1 MDNNKNIFD
10 NERLNDIYQKVVN
23 GEITSTAGLNL
34 TLDELFTKD
43 KNGYFLLIDL
53 LENNVDIDL
62 KNEKI
67 RNNGGVFFYFLVY
80 GQDISQFS
88 YDEINYKCD
97 EMNCTNVLNHLLE
110 EYDLSIN
117 DLLIEDKN
125 GTTLLEEMLKKNID
139 ISNINIDDDIID
151 LEKTIKIIEI
161 ITYKDKE
168 VPEKIKNIFENTLFS
183 TNNDEFF
190 KYLLM
195 KSNMLIKKMIS
206 IIKEHTEIVDL
217 LCKYH
222 LEYHLI
228 YLNPEIIKKLIT
240 KDKNGNYPIDKYVSN
255 SMAIKNISSLINFDD
270 NIDFM
275 IHFIKLL
282 LDNKVYSFF
291 YDANE
296 NILLYKVYPPKTL
309 LETLIENNINIKINN
324 VNNEEIIKILY
335 DNKKLDLIGSSSESI
350 WLSNTRDVFKDTMV
364 KDQTIL
370 EYMLDNNY
378 DIKIPCIFEEDTLKI
393 LYQKNRPDLL
403 VKASASL
410 LMTGIN
416 DNYTYLD
423 YILDCINKGD
433 FEYNIANITA
443 PGNPDMKAEFYLDI
457 AKHDMIGYVKDDLNL
472 NILLKKYDNKTLLEY
487 FLDKDPELTLNKILD
502 KSDKMNYS
510 VMIILKA
517 RGIKDNNTLNI
528 GEGNYFPHKHSPDTY
543 YGPLDKDSD
552 YLIKELERLFI
563 SDGKSD
569 KDLINLLITSYRDAL
584 FINYDITIREIEKLI
599 EIKKNNFDKFYYVK
613 DKDSSY
619 FSSND
624 GCIHMDDSFAST
636 IIHETG
642 HALHYYLNRF
652 EVPDNYSEIVKRA
665 RENKE
670 LLIKV
675 SDYFE
680 FWNNFKKNLENYFLN
695 ITSEVLTTEYSKQEN
710 IMDIQNILSKDIDK
724 YRDKFKSLKI
734 PEEQLEQILK
744 DTFSVEEYIK
754 RESIIIAKEIMAKT
768 MEENYENVGAIS
780 DIIDAIF
787 EGKPH
792 DGVLKDNN
800 GKKITACGGHGI
812 KYYTYTLTA
821 YYTYTLTA
829 KHGFDEMIAQF
840 AVLVKS
846 KGAEKNLR
854 VLRDIVGDEVY
865 NMISNFYYTN
875 ILEMDINKSKN
886 QGGR

>member
-1 MDNNKNIFD
+1 MDNNVNIFD

-34 TLDELFTKD
+34 TLDELFTMD
-43 KNGYFLLIDL
+43 KNGDFLLIDL

-62 KNEKI
+62 KNGKI
-67 RNNGGVFFYFLVY
+67 RNNGYVFFYFLIY

-88 YDEINYKCD
+88 YDKIDYTYGENGN
-97 EMNCTNVLNHLLE
+97 MNVLNYLLE
-110 EYDLSIN
+110 KYDLSIN

-125 GTTLLEEMLKKNID
+125 GTTLLEEMLKENID
-139 ISNINIDDDIID
+139 ISNIDIDDDIMD
-151 LEKTIKIIEI
+151 LEKATKIITI
-161 ITYKDKE
+161 I
-168 VPEKIKNIFENTLFS
+168 IKNNQDIPEDIKNTFENTLFS

-190 KYLLM
+190 KNLPM
-195 KSNMLIKKMIS
+195 KDIVLFEKMIS

-217 LCKYH
+217 LCRYH
-222 LEYHLI
+222 LEYYLK
-228 YLNPEIIKKLIT
+228 YLNQEIIKKLIT
-240 KDKNGNYPIDKYVSN
+240 KDENDTYPIDKYVSN
-255 SMAIKNISSLINFDD
+255 STAIKNISSLINFDE

-282 LDNKVYSFF
+282 LDNKLYNFF
-291 YDANE
+291 YDADE

-309 LETLIENNINIKINN
+309 LETLIENNVNINIKINN
-324 VNNEEIIKILY
+324 INNEEIIKILY
-335 DNKKLDLIGSSSESI
+335 DNNKLDLIGSSSESI
-350 WLSNTRDVFKDTMV
+350 WLSNTRDVLKDNMV

-370 EYMLDNNY
+370 EYMIDNNY

-410 LMTGIN
+410 LMTRIN

-443 PGNPDMKAEFYLDI
+443 PIKPDMKAEFYLDI
-457 AKHDMIGYVKDDLNL
+457 ARHDMIGYVKNSLNL
-472 NILLKKYDNKTLLEY
+472 NTLLKKYDNKTLLDY

-510 VMIILKA
+510 VMIILKS
-517 RGIKDNNTLNI
+517 RGIKDNDSILNI
-528 GEGNYFPHKHSPDTY
+528 NKDNASFVKNTPDTY
-543 YGPLDKDSD
+543 YGPLDNDSD

-569 KDLINLLITSYRDAL
+569 KDLINLLITGYRNAL

-599 EIKKNNFDKFYYVK
+599 KIKKNNFDKFYYVK

-619 FSSND
+619 FSPNN
-624 GCIHMDDSFAST
+624 GCIFMNGGCIST

-642 HALHYYLNRF
+642 HALHYYLT
-652 EVPDNYSEIVKRA
+652 ELKVPDNYDEIVKRV
-665 RENKE
+665 RENNE
-670 LLIKV
+670 LLTKT
-675 SDYFE
+675 SKYFE
-680 FWNNFKKNLENYFLN
+680 HCNKIMKNIKNYFLN
-695 ITSEVLTTEYSKQEN
+695 FANEVLTAHYSKQEN
-710 IMDIQNILSKDIDK
+710 IMDIQGILSKDISE

-734 PEEQLEQILK
+734 PEEQLEQILQE
-744 DTFSVEEYIK
+744 TFSVEEYIK
-754 RESIIIAKEIMAKT
+754 REAIIVASELTDTTIRNNYASI
-768 MEENYENVGAIS
+768 GATN
-780 DIIDAIF
+780 DIIDAIYR
-787 EGKPH
+787 GKVC
-792 DGVLKDNN
+792 DGVLKSAD
-800 GKKITACGGHGI
+800 GQKIVSFGGHGI
-812 KYYTYTLTA
+812 RYYSQN
-821 YYTYTLTA
+821 

-840 AVLVKS
+840 AVLVKF
-846 KGAEKNLR
+846 KGAEENLQ
-854 VLRDIVGDEVY
+854 VLRNIVGDEIY

-875 ILEMDINKSKN
+875 ILEMDINKRKN

>member
-43 KNGYFLLIDL
+43 KNGDFLLIDL

-80 GQDISQFS
+80 EQDISQFS

-97 EMNCTNVLNHLLE
+97 EMNCTNILNHLLE

-183 TNNDEFF
+183 TNNNEFF

-282 LDNKVYSFF
+282 LDNKLYSFF
-291 YDANE
+291 YDADE

-410 LMTGIN
+410 LMTRIN

-433 FEYNIANITA
+433 FEYNIDNITA
-443 PGNPDMKAEFYLDI
+443 PIKPDMKAEFYLCI
-457 AKHDMIGYVKDDLNL
+457 ARHDMIGYVKNNLNL
-472 NILLKKYDNKTLLEY
+472 NTLLFKYYDNKTLLEY
-487 FLDKDPELTLNKILD
+487 FLDKDPELTLNKILN

-510 VMIILKA
+510 VMIILKS
-517 RGIKDNNTLNI
+517 RGIKDNDSILNI
-528 GEGNYFPHKHSPDTY
+528 NEDNASFVKNTPDTY
-543 YGPLDKDSD
+543 YGPLDNDSD

-569 KDLINLLITSYRDAL
+569 KDLINLLITGYRNAL

-613 DKDSSY
+613 DKNSSY
-619 FSSND
+619 FSHSK
-624 GCIHMDDSFAST
+624 GCIFINDSYISVV
-636 IIHETG
+636 IHETG
-642 HALHYYLNRF
+642 HALHHYLTGS
-652 EVPDNYSEIVKRA
+652 EVPDNYDEIVKRA
-665 RENKE
+665 EENKE
-670 LLIKV
+670 LLTKT
-675 SDYFE
+675 SKYFE
-680 FWNNFKKNLENYFLN
+680 SCNKIMKNIKNYFLN
-695 ITSEVLTTEYSKQEN
+695 LSNEVLTAHYSKQEN
-710 IMDIQNILSKDIDK
+710 IMDIQSIVSKDIDK
-724 YRDKFKSLKI
+724 YRDKFKYLKI
-734 PEEQLEQILK
+734 PEEQLEQILQE
-744 DTFSVEEYIK
+744 TISAEEFIK
-754 RESIIIAKEIMAKT
+754 QETIILANEFIEAATRNNYASI
-768 MEENYENVGAIS
+768 GATN
-780 DIIDAIF
+780 DIIDAIYR
-787 EGKPH
+787 GKVC
-792 DGVLKDNN
+792 DGVLKSAD
-800 GKKITACGGHGI
+800 GQKIASFGGHGI
-812 KYYTYTLTA
+812 RYYSQNE
-821 YYTYTLTA
+821 
-829 KHGFDEMIAQF
+829 HGFDEMIAQF
-840 AVLVKS
+840 ALLVKS
-846 KGAEKNLR
+846 KGAEENLR

-865 NMISNFYYTN
+865 NMISDFYYTN
-875 ILEMDINKSKN
+875 ILEMDISKNKN

>member
-1 MDNNKNIFD
+1 MDNNENIFD
-10 NERLNDIYQKVVN
+10 NEKLNDICQKVVN

-43 KNGYFLLIDL
+43 KNGDFLLIDL

-62 KNEKI
+62 ENEKI
-67 RNNGGVFFYFLVY
+67 RNNGSVFFYFLIY

-88 YDEINYKCD
+88 YDKIDYTYGENGN
-97 EMNCTNVLNHLLE
+97 MNVLNYLLE

-117 DLLIEDKN
+117 DLLIKDKN
-125 GTTLLEEMLKKNID
+125 GTTLLEQMLKENID
-139 ISNINIDDDIID
+139 ISNIDIDDDIMD
-151 LEKTIKIIEI
+151 LEKIIKIIDI
-161 ITYKDKE
+161 ITYKDNE

-183 TNNDEFF
+183 TNNNEFF
-190 KYLLM
+190 KNLVMKDILLFE
-195 KSNMLIKKMIS
+195 KMIGF
-206 IIKEHTEIVDL
+206 IVEHTEIVDL

-222 LEYHLI
+222 LEYHLR

-240 KDKNGNYPIDKYVSN
+240 KDENGNYPIDKYVSN
-255 SMAIKNISSLINFDD
+255 SMAIKNISSLISFDE

-282 LDNKVYSFF
+282 VDNKLYSFF
-291 YDANE
+291 YDADE

-309 LETLIENNINIKINN
+309 LETLIENNVNIKVNNINN
-324 VNNEEIIKILY
+324 KEIIKILY
-335 DNKKLDLIGSSSESI
+335 DNKKLDLIGSNSENI

-364 KDQTIL
+364 KDQTVL
-370 EYMLDNNY
+370 EYMIDNNY
-378 DIKIPCIFEEDTLKI
+378 DIKISNIFEDDTLKI
-393 LYQKNRPDLL
+393 LYQKNRLDLL
-403 VKASASL
+403 VIADATI
-410 LMTGIN
+410 LMTKIN

-433 FEYNIANITA
+433 FEYNIDTITA
-443 PGNPDMKAEFYLDI
+443 PIKPDMKAEFYLDI
-457 AKHDMIGYVKDDLNL
+457 ARHDMIGYVKNSLNL
-472 NILLKKYDNKTLLEY
+472 NTLLKKYDNKTLLDY

-510 VMIILKA
+510 VMIILKS
-517 RGIKDNNTLNI
+517 RGIKDNDSILNI
-528 GEGNYFPHKHSPDTY
+528 NENKDSFIKDTPDTY
-543 YGPLDKDSD
+543 YGPLDNDSD

-569 KDLINLLITSYRDAL
+569 KDLINLLITGYRNAL

-599 EIKKNNFDKFYYVK
+599 KIKKNNFDKFYYVK

-619 FSSND
+619 FSPNN
-624 GCIHMDDSFAST
+624 GCIFMNGGCIST

-642 HALHYYLNRF
+642 HALHYYLT
-652 EVPDNYSEIVKRA
+652 ELKVPDNYDEIVKRV

-670 LLIKV
+670 LLTKT
-675 SDYFE
+675 SKYFE
-680 FWNNFKKNLENYFLN
+680 HCNKIMKNIKNYFLN
-695 ITSEVLTTEYSKQEN
+695 FANEVLTAHYSKQEN
-710 IMDIQNILSKDIDK
+710 IMDIQGILSKDIDK

-734 PEEQLEQILK
+734 PEEQLEQILQE
-744 DTFSVEEYIK
+744 TFSVEEYIK
-754 RESIIIAKEIMAKT
+754 REAIIVASELTDTTIRNNYASI
-768 MEENYENVGAIS
+768 GATN
-780 DIIDAIF
+780 DIIDAIYR
-787 EGKPH
+787 GKVY
-792 DGVLKDNN
+792 DGVLKSAD
-800 GKKITACGGHGI
+800 GQKIVSFGGHGI
-812 KYYTYTLTA
+812 RYYSQN
-821 YYTYTLTA
+821 

-840 AVLVKS
+840 AVLVKF
-846 KGAEKNLR
+846 KGAEENLQ
-854 VLRDIVGDEVY
+854 VLRNIVGDEIY

>member
-1 MDNNKNIFD
+1 MDNNENIFD
-10 NERLNDIYQKVVN
+10 NEKLNDICQKVVN

-43 KNGYFLLIDL
+43 KNGDFLLIDL

-62 KNEKI
+62 GNEKI
-67 RNNGGVFFYFLVY
+67 RNNGSVFFYFLIY

-88 YDEINYKCD
+88 YDKIDYTYGENGN
-97 EMNCTNVLNHLLE
+97 MNVLNYLLE

-117 DLLIEDKN
+117 DLLIKDKN
-125 GTTLLEEMLKKNID
+125 GTTLLEQMLKENID
-139 ISNINIDDDIID
+139 ISNIDIDDDIMD
-151 LEKTIKIIEI
+151 LEKIIKIIDI
-161 ITYKDKE
+161 ITYKDNE

-183 TNNDEFF
+183 TNNNEFF
-190 KYLLM
+190 KNLVMKDILLFE
-195 KSNMLIKKMIS
+195 KMIGF
-206 IIKEHTEIVDL
+206 IVEHTEIVDL

-222 LEYHLI
+222 LEYHLR

-240 KDKNGNYPIDKYVSN
+240 KDENGNYPIDKYVSN
-255 SMAIKNISSLINFDD
+255 STAIKNISSLINFDE

-282 LDNKVYSFF
+282 LDNKLYNFF
-291 YDANE
+291 YDADE

-309 LETLIENNINIKINN
+309 LETLIENNVNIKVNNINN
-324 VNNEEIIKILY
+324 KEIIKILY
-335 DNKKLDLIGSSSESI
+335 DNKKLDLIGSNSENI

-364 KDQTIL
+364 KDQTVL
-370 EYMLDNNY
+370 EYMIDNNY
-378 DIKIPCIFEEDTLKI
+378 DIKISNIFEDDTLKI
-393 LYQKNRPDLL
+393 LYQKNRLDLL
-403 VKASASL
+403 VIADATI
-410 LMTGIN
+410 LMTKIN

-433 FEYNIANITA
+433 FEYNIDNITA
-443 PGNPDMKAEFYLDI
+443 PIKPDMKAEFYLDI
-457 AKHDMIGYVKDDLNL
+457 ARHDMIGYVKNSLNL
-472 NILLKKYDNKTLLEY
+472 NTLLKKYDNKTLLDY

-510 VMIILKA
+510 VMIILKS
-517 RGIKDNNTLNI
+517 RGIKDNDSILNI
-528 GEGNYFPHKHSPDTY
+528 NENKDSFIKDTPDTY
-543 YGPLDKDSD
+543 YGPLDNDSD

-569 KDLINLLITSYRDAL
+569 KDLINLLITGYRNAL

-599 EIKKNNFDKFYYVK
+599 KIKKNNFDKFYYVK

-619 FSSND
+619 FSPNN

-642 HALHYYLNRF
+642 HALHYYLNSF
-652 EVPDNYSEIVKRA
+652 KVPDNYDEIVKRA

-680 FWNNFKKNLENYFLN
+680 FWNNFKKNLENYLLN
-695 ITSEVLTTEYSKQEN
+695 ITSEVLTTKYSKQEN

-754 RESIIIAKEIMAKT
+754 REIIIIANEITAKT
-768 MEENYENVGAIS
+768 MKENYENVGAIS

-800 GKKITACGGHGI
+800 GKKIAACSGHGI
-812 KYYTYTLTA
+812 KYYTYTF
-821 YYTYTLTA
+821 TA
-829 KHGFDEMIAQF
+829 KHGFDEMIANF

-846 KGAEKNLR
+846 NGTEKNLR
-854 VLRDIVGDEVY
+854 VLRDIVGYEIY

>member
-125 GTTLLEEMLKKNID
+125 GTTLLEQMFKENID

-151 LEKTIKIIEI
+151 LEKTIEIIEI
-161 ITYKDKE
+161 ITYKYKE

-190 KYLLM
+190 KYLLI
-195 KSNMLIKKMIS
+195 KNNMLIKKMIS

-228 YLNPEIIKKLIT
+228 YLNPKIIKKLIT
-240 KDKNGNYPIDKYVSN
+240 KDENGNYPIDKYVSN
-255 SMAIKNISSLINFDD
+255 SMAIKNISSLINFDE

-282 LDNKVYSFF
+282 LDNKLYSFF
-291 YDANE
+291 YDADE

-324 VNNEEIIKILY
+324 VNSEEIIKILY

-370 EYMLDNNY
+370 EYMIDNNY

-403 VKASASL
+403 IKASASL
-410 LMTGIN
+410 LMTRIN

-423 YILDCINKGD
+423 YILNCINKGD

-443 PGNPDMKAEFYLDI
+443 PVRPDMKAEFYLDI
-457 AKHDMIGYVKDDLNL
+457 AKHDMIGYVKNNLNL
-472 NILLKKYDNKTLLEY
+472 NILLKKDYNKTLLEY
-487 FLDKDPELTLNKILD
+487 FLDKDPELTLNKILN

-510 VMIILKA
+510 VMIILKS
-517 RGIKDNNTLNI
+517 RGIKDNDSILNI
-528 GEGNYFPHKHSPDTY
+528 NEDNASFVKDTPDTY

-563 SDGKSD
+563 SDGKSN
-569 KDLINLLITSYRDAL
+569 KDLINLLITGYRNAL

-613 DKDSSY
+613 DKNSSY
-619 FSSND
+619 FSPSK
-624 GCIHMDDSFAST
+624 GCIFINDSYISVV
-636 IIHETG
+636 IHETG
-642 HALHYYLNRF
+642 HALHHYLTGS
-652 EVPDNYSEIVKRA
+652 EVPDNYDEIVKRA
-665 RENKE
+665 EENKE
-670 LLIKV
+670 LLTKT
-675 SDYFE
+675 SKYFE
-680 FWNNFKKNLENYFLN
+680 SCNKIMKNIKNYFLN
-695 ITSEVLTTEYSKQEN
+695 LANEVLTAHYSKQEN
-710 IMDIQNILSKDIDK
+710 IMDIQSIASKDISE

-734 PEEQLEQILK
+734 PEEQLEQILQE
-744 DTFSVEEYIK
+744 TFSVEEYIK
-754 RESIIIAKEIMAKT
+754 REAIIVASELTDTTIRNNYASI
-768 MEENYENVGAIS
+768 GATN
-780 DIIDAIF
+780 DIIDAIYR
-787 EGKPH
+787 GKVC
-792 DGVLKDNN
+792 DGVLNTAD
-800 GKKITACGGHGI
+800 GQKIASFGGHGI
-812 KYYTYTLTA
+812 RYYSQN
-821 YYTYTLTA
+821 

-840 AVLVKS
+840 AVLVKF
-846 KGAEKNLR
+846 KGAEENLQ
-854 VLRDIVGDEVY
+854 VLRNIVGDEIY

>member
-1 MDNNKNIFD
+1 MDNNVNIFD

-34 TLDELFTKD
+34 TLDELFTMD
-43 KNGYFLLIDL
+43 KNGDFLLIDL

-62 KNEKI
+62 ENKKI
-67 RNNGGVFFYFLVY
+67 RNNGGVFFYFLVC

-125 GTTLLEEMLKKNID
+125 GTTLLEQMLKENID

-151 LEKTIKIIEI
+151 LEKTIEIIEI

-183 TNNDEFF
+183 TNNNEFF
-190 KYLLM
+190 KYLLI
-195 KSNMLIKKMIS
+195 KNNMLIKKMIS

-222 LEYHLI
+222 FEYHLI

-240 KDKNGNYPIDKYVSN
+240 KDENGNYPIDKYVSN
-255 SMAIKNISSLINFDD
+255 SMAIKNISSLINFDE

-282 LDNKVYSFF
+282 VDNKLYSFF
-291 YDANE
+291 YDADE

-309 LETLIENNINIKINN
+309 LEILIENNVNIKVNNINN
-324 VNNEEIIKILY
+324 KEIIKILY
-335 DNKKLDLIGSSSESI
+335 DNKKLDLIGSNSENI
-350 WLSNTRDVFKDTMV
+350 WLSNTRDVFKDTVV

-410 LMTGIN
+410 LMTRIN

-443 PGNPDMKAEFYLDI
+443 PIKPDMKAEFYLDI
-457 AKHDMIGYVKDDLNL
+457 ARHDMIGYVKNSLNL
-472 NILLKKYDNKTLLEY
+472 NTLLKKYDNKTLLDY

-510 VMIILKA
+510 VMIILKS
-517 RGIKDNNTLNI
+517 RGIKDNDSILNI
-528 GEGNYFPHKHSPDTY
+528 NKDNASFVKNTPDTY
-543 YGPLDKDSD
+543 YGPLDNDSD

-569 KDLINLLITSYRDAL
+569 KDLINLLITGYRNAL

-613 DKDSSY
+613 DKNSSY
-619 FSSND
+619 FSPSK
-624 GCIHMDDSFAST
+624 GCIFINDSYISVV
-636 IIHETG
+636 IHETG
-642 HALHYYLNRF
+642 HALHHYLTGS
-652 EVPDNYSEIVKRA
+652 EVPDNYDEIVKRA
-665 RENKE
+665 EENKE
-670 LLIKV
+670 LLTKT
-675 SDYFE
+675 SKYFE
-680 FWNNFKKNLENYFLN
+680 SCNKIMKNIKNYFLN
-695 ITSEVLTTEYSKQEN
+695 LANEVLTALYSKQEN
-710 IMDIQNILSKDIDK
+710 IMDIQSIASKDISE

-734 PEEQLEQILK
+734 PEEQLEQILQE
-744 DTFSVEEYIK
+744 TFSVEEYIK
-754 RESIIIAKEIMAKT
+754 REAIIVASELTDTTIRNNYASI
-768 MEENYENVGAIS
+768 GATN
-780 DIIDAIF
+780 DIIDAIYR
-787 EGKPH
+787 GKVC

-800 GKKITACGGHGI
+800 GKKIAACSGHGI
-812 KYYTYTLTA
+812 KYYTYTF
-821 YYTYTLTA
+821 TA
-829 KHGFDEMIAQF
+829 KHGFDEMIANF

-846 KGAEKNLR
+846 NGTEKNLR
-854 VLRDIVGDEVY
+854 VLRDIVGYEIY

>member
-34 TLDELFTKD
+34 TLDELFTMD

-62 KNEKI
+62 ENKKI

-195 KSNMLIKKMIS
+195 KNNMLIKKMIS

-228 YLNPEIIKKLIT
+228 YLNPKIIKKLIT
-240 KDKNGNYPIDKYVSN
+240 KDENGNYPIDKYVSN
-255 SMAIKNISSLINFDD
+255 SKAIKNISSLINFDE

-296 NILLYKVYPPKTL
+296 NIHLYKVYPPKTL

-350 WLSNTRDVFKDTMV
+350 WLSNTRDVFKDNMV

-370 EYMLDNNY
+370 EYMIDNNY

-403 VKASASL
+403 IKASASL

-443 PGNPDMKAEFYLDI
+443 PVRPDMKAEFYLDI
-457 AKHDMIGYVKDDLNL
+457 AKHDMIGYVKNSLNL
-472 NILLKKYDNKTLLEY
+472 NTLLKKYDNKTLLDY
-487 FLDKDPELTLNKILD
+487 FLDKDPELTLNKILN
-502 KSDKMNYS
+502 KIDKMNYS
-510 VMIILKA
+510 VMIILKS
-517 RGIKDNNTLNI
+517 RGIKDNDSILNI
-528 GEGNYFPHKHSPDTY
+528 NEDNASFVKNTPDTY
-543 YGPLDKDSD
+543 YGPLDNDSD

-569 KDLINLLITSYRDAL
+569 KDLINLLITGYRNAL

-613 DKDSSY
+613 DKNSSY
-619 FSSND
+619 FSSSK
-624 GCIHMDDSFAST
+624 GCIFINDSYISVV
-636 IIHETG
+636 IHETG
-642 HALHYYLNRF
+642 HALHHYLTGS
-652 EVPDNYSEIVKRA
+652 EVPDNYDEIVKRA
-665 RENKE
+665 EENKE
-670 LLIKV
+670 LLTKT
-675 SDYFE
+675 SKYFE
-680 FWNNFKKNLENYFLN
+680 SCNKIMKNIKNYFLN
-695 ITSEVLTTEYSKQEN
+695 LANEVLTAHYSKQEN
-710 IMDIQNILSKDIDK
+710 IMDIQSIASKDISE

-734 PEEQLEQILK
+734 PEEQLEQILQE
-744 DTFSVEEYIK
+744 TFSVEEYIK
-754 RESIIIAKEIMAKT
+754 REAIIVASELTEATTRNNYASI
-768 MEENYENVGAIS
+768 GATN
-780 DIIDAIF
+780 DIIDAIYR
-787 EGKPH
+787 GKVC
-792 DGVLKDNN
+792 DGVLKSAD
-800 GKKITACGGHGI
+800 GQKIASFGGHGI
-812 KYYTYTLTA
+812 RYYSQNE
-821 YYTYTLTA
+821 
-829 KHGFDEMIAQF
+829 HGFDEMIAQF
-840 AVLVKS
+840 ALLVKS
-846 KGAEKNLR
+846 KGAEENLR

-865 NMISNFYYTN
+865 NMISDFYYTN
-875 ILEMDINKSKN
+875 ILEMDISKNKN

>member
-1 MDNNKNIFD
+1 MDNNENIFD

-88 YDEINYKCD
+88 YDEINYKCA
-97 EMNCTNVLNHLLE
+97 ETNYTNVLNYLLE

-117 DLLIEDKN
+117 ALLIKDKK

-139 ISNINIDDDIID
+139 ISNININDDIID

-161 ITYKDKE
+161 ITYKYKE
-168 VPEKIKNIFENTLFS
+168 VPEDIKNTFENTLFS

-190 KYLLM
+190 KNLPTKDIILFD
-195 KSNMLIKKMIS
+195 KMIGF
-206 IIKEHTEIVDL
+206 IEEHTEIVDL
-217 LCKYH
+217 LCKYQ
-222 LEYHLI
+222 LEDELI

-240 KDKNGNYPIDKYVSN
+240 KDENGNYPIDKYISN
-255 SMAIKNISSLINFDD
+255 SMSSYIAIKNISSLINFDD

-350 WLSNTRDVFKDTMV
+350 WLSNTRDVFKDNMV

-370 EYMLDNNY
+370 EYMIDNNY

-403 VKASASL
+403 IKASASL

-443 PGNPDMKAEFYLDI
+443 PVRPDMKAEFYLDI
-457 AKHDMIGYVKDDLNL
+457 AKHDMIGYVKNSLNL
-472 NILLKKYDNKTLLEY
+472 NTLLKKYDNKTLLDY
-487 FLDKDPELTLNKILD
+487 FLDKDPELTLNKILN
-502 KSDKMNYS
+502 KIDKMNYS
-510 VMIILKA
+510 VMIILKS
-517 RGIKDNNTLNI
+517 RGIKDNDSILNI
-528 GEGNYFPHKHSPDTY
+528 NEDNASFVKNTPDTY
-543 YGPLDKDSD
+543 YGPLDNDSD

-569 KDLINLLITSYRDAL
+569 KDLINLLITGYRNAL

-613 DKDSSY
+613 DKNSSY
-619 FSSND
+619 FSHSK
-624 GCIHMDDSFAST
+624 GCIFINDSYISVV
-636 IIHETG
+636 IHETG
-642 HALHYYLNRF
+642 HALHHYLTGS
-652 EVPDNYSEIVKRA
+652 EVPDNYDEIVKRA
-665 RENKE
+665 EENKE
-670 LLIKV
+670 LLTKT
-675 SDYFE
+675 SKYFE
-680 FWNNFKKNLENYFLN
+680 SCNKIMKNIKNYFLN
-695 ITSEVLTTEYSKQEN
+695 LANEVLTAHYSKQEN
-710 IMDIQNILSKDIDK
+710 IMDIQSIASKDISE

-734 PEEQLEQILK
+734 PEEQLEQILQE
-744 DTFSVEEYIK
+744 TFSVEEYIK
-754 RESIIIAKEIMAKT
+754 REAIIVASELTEATTRNNYASI
-768 MEENYENVGAIS
+768 GATN
-780 DIIDAIF
+780 DIIDAIYR
-787 EGKPH
+787 GKVC
-792 DGVLKDNN
+792 DGVLKSAD
-800 GKKITACGGHGI
+800 GQKIASFGGHGI
-812 KYYTYTLTA
+812 RYYSQNE
-821 YYTYTLTA
+821 
-829 KHGFDEMIAQF
+829 HGFDEMIAQF
-840 AVLVKS
+840 ALLVKS
-846 KGAEKNLR
+846 KGAEENLQ
-854 VLRDIVGDEVY
+854 VLRNIVGDEVY

>member
-1 MDNNKNIFD
+1 MDNNVNIFD

-34 TLDELFTKD
+34 TLDELFTMD

-62 KNEKI
+62 ENKKI
-67 RNNGGVFFYFLVY
+67 RNNGGVFFYFLVC

-125 GTTLLEEMLKKNID
+125 GTTLLEQMLKENID

-151 LEKTIKIIEI
+151 LEKTIEIIEI

-183 TNNDEFF
+183 TNNNEFF
-190 KYLLM
+190 KYLLI
-195 KSNMLIKKMIS
+195 KNNTLIKKMIS

-222 LEYHLI
+222 FEYHLI

-240 KDKNGNYPIDKYVSN
+240 KDENGNYPIDKYVSN
-255 SMAIKNISSLINFDD
+255 SMAIKNISSLINFDE

-282 LDNKVYSFF
+282 VDNKLYSFF
-291 YDANE
+291 YDADE

-309 LETLIENNINIKINN
+309 LEILIENNVNIKVNNINN
-324 VNNEEIIKILY
+324 KEIIKILY
-335 DNKKLDLIGSSSESI
+335 DNKKLDLIGSNSENI
-350 WLSNTRDVFKDTMV
+350 WLSNTRDVFKDTVV

-410 LMTGIN
+410 LMTRIN

-443 PGNPDMKAEFYLDI
+443 PIKPDMKAEFYLDI
-457 AKHDMIGYVKDDLNL
+457 ARHDMIGYVKNSLNL
-472 NILLKKYDNKTLLEY
+472 NTLLKKYDNKTLLDY

-510 VMIILKA
+510 VMIILKS
-517 RGIKDNNTLNI
+517 RGIKDNDSILNI
-528 GEGNYFPHKHSPDTY
+528 NKDNASFVKNTPDTY

-569 KDLINLLITSYRDAL
+569 KDLINLLITGYRNAL

-613 DKDSSY
+613 DKNSSY
-619 FSSND
+619 FSPSK
-624 GCIHMDDSFAST
+624 GCIFINDSYISVV
-636 IIHETG
+636 IHETG
-642 HALHYYLNRF
+642 HALHHYLTGS
-652 EVPDNYSEIVKRA
+652 EVPDNYDEIVKRA
-665 RENKE
+665 EENKE
-670 LLIKV
+670 LLTKT
-675 SDYFE
+675 SKYFE
-680 FWNNFKKNLENYFLN
+680 SCNKIMKNIKNYFLN
-695 ITSEVLTTEYSKQEN
+695 LANEVLTAHYSKQEN
-710 IMDIQNILSKDIDK
+710 IMDIQSIASKDISE

-734 PEEQLEQILK
+734 PEEQLEQILQE
-744 DTFSVEEYIK
+744 TFSVEEYIK
-754 RESIIIAKEIMAKT
+754 REAIIVASELTEATTRNNYASI
-768 MEENYENVGAIS
+768 GATN
-780 DIIDAIF
+780 DIIDAIYR
-787 EGKPH
+787 GKVCN
-792 DGVLKDNN
+792 GVLNTAD
-800 GKKITACGGHGI
+800 GQKIASFGGHGI
-812 KYYTYTLTA
+812 RYYSQN
-821 YYTYTLTA
+821 

-840 AVLVKS
+840 AVLVKF
-846 KGAEKNLR
+846 KGAEENLQ
-854 VLRDIVGDEVY
+854 VLRNIVGDEVY

>member
-1 MDNNKNIFD
+1 MDNNVNIFD

-34 TLDELFTKD
+34 TLDELFTRDKD
-43 KNGYFLLIDL
+43 GDFLLIDL
-53 LENNVDIDL
+53 FKNNVDIDL
-62 KNEKI
+62 ENEKI
-67 RNNGGVFFYFLVY
+67 RNDGSVFFYFLVY

-88 YDEINYKCD
+88 YDEIDYECAGINY
-97 EMNCTNVLNHLLE
+97 TNVLNYLLE
-110 EYDLSIN
+110 EFNLSIN
-117 DLLIEDKN
+117 ALLIEDKN
-125 GTTLLEEMLKKNID
+125 GTTLLEEMIKKNID
-139 ISNINIDDDIID
+139 ISSINIDDDIMD
-151 LEKTIKIIEI
+151 LEKTIKIITI
-161 ITYKDKE
+161 I
-168 VPEKIKNIFENTLFS
+168 IKNNQDIPEDIKNTFEDTLFS

-190 KYLLM
+190 KYLPTKDIELFE
-195 KSNMLIKKMIS
+195 KMIS

-222 LEYHLI
+222 LEY
-228 YLNPEIIKKLIT
+228 YLKCLNQEIIKKLIT
-240 KDKNGNYPIDKYVSN
+240 KDGNDTYPIDKYVSN
-255 SMAIKNISSLINFDD
+255 STAIKNISSLINFDE

-282 LDNKVYSFF
+282 LDNKLYNFF
-291 YDANE
+291 YDADE

-324 VNNEEIIKILY
+324 INNEEIIKILY

-370 EYMLDNNY
+370 EYMIDNNY

-403 VKASASL
+403 VKASALL
-410 LMTGIN
+410 LMTRIN

-443 PGNPDMKAEFYLDI
+443 PDKPDMKVDFYLDI

-487 FLDKDPELTLNKILD
+487 FLDRDTELTLNKILD
-502 KSDKMNYS
+502 ESDKMNYS
-510 VMIILKA
+510 IIIILKA

-599 EIKKNNFDKFYYVK
+599 EIKKNHFDKFYYVK
-613 DKDSSY
+613 DNDNSY

-642 HALHYYLNRF
+642 HALHYYLNSF
-652 EVPDNYSEIVKRA
+652 KVPDNYDEIVKRA

-695 ITSEVLTTEYSKQEN
+695 ITSEALTTKYSKQEN
-710 IMDIQNILSKDIDK
+710 IIDIQSILSKDIDK

-754 RESIIIAKEIMAKT
+754 REIIIIANEITAKT

-792 DGVLKDNN
+792 DGVLNN
-800 GKKITACGGHGI
+800 ASGQRVAACGGHGI
-812 KYYTYTLTA
+812 KYYSQTLM
-821 YYTYTLTA
+821 
-829 KHGFDEMIAQF
+829 HGFDEMIANF

-846 KGAEKNLR
+846 KGSEENLR

>member
-88 YDEINYKCD
+88 YDEINYKCA
-97 EMNCTNVLNHLLE
+97 ETNYTNVLNYLLE

-117 DLLIEDKN
+117 ALLIKDKK
-125 GTTLLEEMLKKNID
+125 GTTLLEEILEKNID
-139 ISNINIDDDIID
+139 ISNINIADDIMD
-151 LEKTIKIIEI
+151 LEKTTKIIAIIIKSNQDIPENIKI
-161 ITYKDKE
+161 T
-168 VPEKIKNIFENTLFS
+168 FENTLFS

-190 KYLLM
+190 KNLPTKDIILFE
-195 KSNMLIKKMIS
+195 KMIGF
-206 IIKEHTEIVDL
+206 IKEHTEIVDL

-222 LEYHLI
+222 LEYYLK

-240 KDKNGNYPIDKYVSN
+240 KDENGTYPIDKYVSN
-255 SMAIKNISSLINFDD
+255 SMAIKNISSLINFDE

-282 LDNKVYSFF
+282 LDNKLYNFF
-291 YDANE
+291 YDADE

-324 VNNEEIIKILY
+324 INNEEIIKILY

-410 LMTGIN
+410 LMTKIN

-433 FEYNIANITA
+433 FEYNIANIFA
-443 PGNPDMKAEFYLDI
+443 PVRPDMKAEFYLDI
-457 AKHDMIGYVKDDLNL
+457 AKHDMIGYVKNNLNL
-472 NILLKKYDNKTLLEY
+472 NILLKKDYNKTLLEY

-510 VMIILKA
+510 VMIILKS
-517 RGIKDNNTLNI
+517 RGIKDNDSILNI
-528 GEGNYFPHKHSPDTY
+528 NEDNASFVKNTPDTY
-543 YGPLDKDSD
+543 YGPLDNDSD

-569 KDLINLLITSYRDAL
+569 KDLINLLITGYRNAL

-613 DKDSSY
+613 DKNSSY

-652 EVPDNYSEIVKRA
+652 KVPDNYSEIVKRA

-710 IMDIQNILSKDIDK
+710 IIDIQNILSKDIDK

-754 RESIIIAKEIMAKT
+754 RESIIIANEIIAKT
-768 MEENYENVGAIS
+768 MKENYENVGAIS

-812 KYYTYTLTA
+812 KYYTYTLI
-821 YYTYTLTA
+821 A
-829 KHGFDEMIAQF
+829 KHGFDEMIANF

-846 KGAEKNLR
+846 KGAEENLR

-865 NMISNFYYTN
+865 NMISDFYYTN
-875 ILEMDINKSKN
+875 ILEMDISKNKN

>member
-1 MDNNKNIFD
+1 MP
-10 NERLNDIYQKVVN
+10 
-23 GEITSTAGLNL
+23 
-34 TLDELFTKD
+34 
-43 KNGYFLLIDL
+43 
-53 LENNVDIDL
+53 
-62 KNEKI
+62 
-67 RNNGGVFFYFLVY
+67 
-80 GQDISQFS
+80 
-88 YDEINYKCD
+88 
-97 EMNCTNVLNHLLE
+97 
-110 EYDLSIN
+110 SIN
-117 DLLIEDKN
+117 DIN
-125 GTTLLEEMLKKNID
+125 VLLEICNRNNDYDLIKAVKARMLITNYKDDKTVLLFLLNDKKVVPDCLINIPEDIIFIKYLIKNNLYDYLKKASED
-139 ISNINIDDDIID
+139 
-151 LEKTIKIIEI
+151 
-161 ITYKDKE
+161 
-168 VPEKIKNIFENTLFS
+168 V
-183 TNNDEFF
+183 
-190 KYLLM
+190 LLM
-195 KSNMLIKKMIS
+195 K
-206 IIKEHTEIVDL
+206 VDS
-217 LCKYH
+217 
-222 LEYHLI
+222 
-228 YLNPEIIKKLIT
+228 
-240 KDKNGNYPIDKYVSN
+240 G
-255 SMAIKNISSLINFDD
+255 
-270 NIDFM
+270 
-275 IHFIKLL
+275 
-282 LDNKVYSFF
+282 
-291 YDANE
+291 
-296 NILLYKVYPPKTL
+296 KTL
-309 LETLIENNINIKINN
+309 LEFLIDKGYDPEIKYIF
-324 VNNEEIIKILY
+324 
-335 DNKKLDLIGSSSESI
+335 NKK
-350 WLSNTRDVFKDTMV
+350 
-364 KDQTIL
+364 TIS
-370 EYMLDNNY
+370 
-378 DIKIPCIFEEDTLKI
+378 I
-393 LYQKNRPDLL
+393 LYQKQKLNLAKFVSDDVLLAPVKELFSDDSLGDETLFEYMIRNGYKLNSSRISSEKLFKICYLEQRPDLL
-403 VKASASL
+403 EEASISDL
-410 LMTGIN
+410 LKPIDDT
-416 DNYTYLD
+416 YTYFD
-423 YILDCINKGD
+423 YILDSIANKGLKIRVPSCPWSSD
-433 FEYNIANITA
+433 VNEHIKYYTT
-443 PGNPDMKAEFYLDI
+443 I

-487 FLDKDPELTLNKILD
+487 FLDRDTELTLNKILN

-552 YLIKELERLFI
+552 YLIKELEGLFI

-613 DKDSSY
+613 DNDNSY

-642 HALHYYLNRF
+642 HALHYYLNSF
-652 EVPDNYSEIVKRA
+652 KVPDNYDEIVKRA

-680 FWNNFKKNLENYFLN
+680 FWNNFKKNLENYLLN
-695 ITSEVLTTEYSKQEN
+695 ITSEVLTTKYSKQEN

-754 RESIIIAKEIMAKT
+754 REIIIIANEITAKT
-768 MEENYENVGAIS
+768 MKENYENVGAIS

-800 GKKITACGGHGI
+800 GKKIAACSGHGI
-812 KYYTYTLTA
+812 KYYTYTF
-821 YYTYTLTA
+821 TA
-829 KHGFDEMIAQF
+829 KHGFDEMIANF

-846 KGAEKNLR
+846 NGTEKNLR
-854 VLRDIVGDEVY
+854 VLRDIVGYEIY

>member
-1 MDNNKNIFD
+1 MDNNVNIFD

-34 TLDELFTKD
+34 TLDELFTMD
-43 KNGYFLLIDL
+43 KNGDFLLIDL

-62 KNEKI
+62 KNGKI
-67 RNNGGVFFYFLVY
+67 RNNGSVFFYFLIY

-88 YDEINYKCD
+88 YDKIDYTYGENGN
-97 EMNCTNVLNHLLE
+97 MNVLNYLLE
-110 EYDLSIN
+110 KYDLSIN

-125 GTTLLEEMLKKNID
+125 GTTLLEEMLKENID
-139 ISNINIDDDIID
+139 ISNIDIDDDIMD
-151 LEKTIKIIEI
+151 LEKVTKIITI
-161 ITYKDKE
+161 I
-168 VPEKIKNIFENTLFS
+168 IKNNQDIPEDIKNTFENTLFS

-190 KYLLM
+190 KNLPM
-195 KSNMLIKKMIS
+195 KDIVLFEKMIS

-217 LCKYH
+217 LCRYH
-222 LEYHLI
+222 LEYYLK
-228 YLNPEIIKKLIT
+228 YLNQEIIKKLIT
-240 KDKNGNYPIDKYVSN
+240 KDENDTYPIDKYVSN
-255 SMAIKNISSLINFDD
+255 STAIKNISSLINFDE

-282 LDNKVYSFF
+282 LDNKLYNFF
-291 YDANE
+291 YDADE

-309 LETLIENNINIKINN
+309 LETLIENNVNINIKINN
-324 VNNEEIIKILY
+324 INNEEIIKILY
-335 DNKKLDLIGSSSESI
+335 DNNKLDLIGSSSESI
-350 WLSNTRDVFKDTMV
+350 WLSNTRDVLKDNMV

-370 EYMLDNNY
+370 EYMIDNNY

-410 LMTGIN
+410 LMTRIN

-443 PGNPDMKAEFYLDI
+443 PVRPDMKAEFYLDI
-457 AKHDMIGYVKDDLNL
+457 AKHDMIGYVKNNLNL
-472 NILLKKYDNKTLLEY
+472 NILLKKDYNKTLLEY
-487 FLDKDPELTLNKILD
+487 FLDKDPELTLNKILN

-510 VMIILKA
+510 VMIILKS
-517 RGIKDNNTLNI
+517 RGIKDNDSILNI
-528 GEGNYFPHKHSPDTY
+528 NEDNASFVKDTPDTY

-569 KDLINLLITSYRDAL
+569 KDLINLLITGYRNAL

-613 DKDSSY
+613 DKNSSY
-619 FSSND
+619 FSPSK
-624 GCIHMDDSFAST
+624 GCIFINDSYISVV
-636 IIHETG
+636 IHETG
-642 HALHYYLNRF
+642 HALHHYLTGS
-652 EVPDNYSEIVKRA
+652 EVPDNYDEIVKRA
-665 RENKE
+665 EENKE
-670 LLIKV
+670 LLTKT
-675 SDYFE
+675 SKYFE
-680 FWNNFKKNLENYFLN
+680 SCNKIMKNIKNYFLN
-695 ITSEVLTTEYSKQEN
+695 LANEVLTAHYSKQEN
-710 IMDIQNILSKDIDK
+710 IMDIQSIASKDISE

-734 PEEQLEQILK
+734 PEEQLEQILQE
-744 DTFSVEEYIK
+744 TFSVEEYIK
-754 RESIIIAKEIMAKT
+754 REAIIVASELTEATTRNNYASI
-768 MEENYENVGAIS
+768 GATN
-780 DIIDAIF
+780 DIIDAIYR
-787 EGKPH
+787 GKVCN
-792 DGVLKDNN
+792 GVLNTAD
-800 GKKITACGGHGI
+800 GQKIASFGGHGI
-812 KYYTYTLTA
+812 RYYSQN
-821 YYTYTLTA
+821 

-840 AVLVKS
+840 AVLVKF
-846 KGAEKNLR
+846 KGAEENLQ
-854 VLRDIVGDEVY
+854 VLRNIVGDEVY

>member
-1 MDNNKNIFD
+1 MDNNVNIFD

-34 TLDELFTKD
+34 TLDELFTMD

-62 KNEKI
+62 ENKKI
-67 RNNGGVFFYFLVY
+67 RNNGGVFFYFLVC

-125 GTTLLEEMLKKNID
+125 GTTLLEQMLKENID

-151 LEKTIKIIEI
+151 LEKTIEIIEI

-183 TNNDEFF
+183 TNNNEFF
-190 KYLLM
+190 KYLLI
-195 KSNMLIKKMIS
+195 KNNMLIKKMIS

-222 LEYHLI
+222 FEYHLI

-240 KDKNGNYPIDKYVSN
+240 KDENGNYPIDKYVSN
-255 SMAIKNISSLINFDD
+255 SMAIKNISSLINFDE

-282 LDNKVYSFF
+282 VDNKLYSFF
-291 YDANE
+291 YDADE

-309 LETLIENNINIKINN
+309 LEILIENNVNIKVNNINN
-324 VNNEEIIKILY
+324 KEIIKILY
-335 DNKKLDLIGSSSESI
+335 DNKKLDLIGSNSENI
-350 WLSNTRDVFKDTMV
+350 WLSNTRDVFKDTVV

-410 LMTGIN
+410 LMTRIN

-443 PGNPDMKAEFYLDI
+443 PGKPDMKVDFYLDI

-487 FLDKDPELTLNKILD
+487 FLDRDTELTLNKILN

-517 RGIKDNNTLNI
+517 RGIKDNDSILNI
-528 GEGNYFPHKHSPDTY
+528 NKDNASFVKNTPDTY
-543 YGPLDKDSD
+543 YGPLDNDSD

-569 KDLINLLITSYRDAL
+569 KDLINLLITGYRNAL

-613 DKDSSY
+613 DKNSSY
-619 FSSND
+619 FSPSK
-624 GCIHMDDSFAST
+624 GCIFINDSYISVV
-636 IIHETG
+636 IHETG
-642 HALHYYLNRF
+642 HALHHYLTGS
-652 EVPDNYSEIVKRA
+652 EVPDNYDEIVKRA
-665 RENKE
+665 EENKE
-670 LLIKV
+670 LLTKT
-675 SDYFE
+675 SKYFE
-680 FWNNFKKNLENYFLN
+680 SCNKIMKNIKNYFLN
-695 ITSEVLTTEYSKQEN
+695 LANEVLTAHYSKQEN
-710 IMDIQNILSKDIDK
+710 IMDIQSIASKDISE

-734 PEEQLEQILK
+734 PEEQLEQILQE
-744 DTFSVEEYIK
+744 TFSVEEYIK
-754 RESIIIAKEIMAKT
+754 REAIIVASELTDTTIRNNYASI
-768 MEENYENVGAIS
+768 GATN
-780 DIIDAIF
+780 DIIDAIYR
-787 EGKPH
+787 GKVC
-792 DGVLKDNN
+792 DGVLKSAD
-800 GKKITACGGHGI
+800 GQKIASFGGHGI
-812 KYYTYTLTA
+812 RYYSQK
-821 YYTYTLTA
+821 

-846 KGAEKNLR
+846 KGAEENLQ
-854 VLRDIVGDEVY
+854 VLRNIVGDEVY

>member
-1 MDNNKNIFD
+1 MDNNENIFD
-10 NERLNDIYQKVVN
+10 NEKLNDICQKVVN

-43 KNGYFLLIDL
+43 KNGDFLLIDL

-62 KNEKI
+62 GNEKI
-67 RNNGGVFFYFLVY
+67 RNNGSVFFYFLIY

-88 YDEINYKCD
+88 YDKIDYTYGENGN
-97 EMNCTNVLNHLLE
+97 MNVLNYLLE

-117 DLLIEDKN
+117 DLLIKDKN
-125 GTTLLEEMLKKNID
+125 GTTLLEQMLKENID
-139 ISNINIDDDIID
+139 ISNIDIDDDIMD
-151 LEKTIKIIEI
+151 LEKIIKIIDI
-161 ITYKDKE
+161 ITYKDNE

-183 TNNDEFF
+183 TNNNEFF
-190 KYLLM
+190 KNLVMKDILLFE
-195 KSNMLIKKMIS
+195 KMIGF
-206 IIKEHTEIVDL
+206 IVEHTEIVDL

-222 LEYHLI
+222 LEYHLR

-240 KDKNGNYPIDKYVSN
+240 KDENGNYPIDKYVSN
-255 SMAIKNISSLINFDD
+255 SMAIKNISSLINFDE

-282 LDNKVYSFF
+282 VDNKLYSFF
-291 YDANE
+291 YDADE

-309 LETLIENNINIKINN
+309 LETLIENNVNIKVNNINN
-324 VNNEEIIKILY
+324 KEIIKILY
-335 DNKKLDLIGSSSESI
+335 DNKKLDLIGSNSENI

-364 KDQTIL
+364 KDQTVL
-370 EYMLDNNY
+370 EYMIDNNY
-378 DIKIPCIFEEDTLKI
+378 DIKISNIFEDDTLKI
-393 LYQKNRPDLL
+393 LYQKNRLDLL
-403 VKASASL
+403 VIADATI
-410 LMTGIN
+410 LMTKIN

-433 FEYNIANITA
+433 FEYNIDNITA
-443 PGNPDMKAEFYLDI
+443 PIKPDMKAEFYLDI
-457 AKHDMIGYVKDDLNL
+457 ARHDMIGYVKNSLNL
-472 NILLKKYDNKTLLEY
+472 NTLLKKYDNKTLLDY

-510 VMIILKA
+510 VMIILKS
-517 RGIKDNNTLNI
+517 RGIKDNDSILNI
-528 GEGNYFPHKHSPDTY
+528 NENKDSFIKDTPDTY
-543 YGPLDKDSD
+543 YGPLDNDSD

-569 KDLINLLITSYRDAL
+569 KDLINLLITGYRNAL

-599 EIKKNNFDKFYYVK
+599 KIKKNNFDKFYYVK

-642 HALHYYLNRF
+642 HALHYYLNSF
-652 EVPDNYSEIVKRA
+652 KVPDNYDEIVKRA

-680 FWNNFKKNLENYFLN
+680 FWNNFKKNLENYLLN
-695 ITSEVLTTEYSKQEN
+695 ITSEVLTTKYSKQEN

-754 RESIIIAKEIMAKT
+754 REIIIIANEITAKT
-768 MEENYENVGAIS
+768 MKENYENVGAIS

-800 GKKITACGGHGI
+800 GKKIAACSGHGI
-812 KYYTYTLTA
+812 KYYTYTF
-821 YYTYTLTA
+821 TA
-829 KHGFDEMIAQF
+829 KHGFDEMIANF

-846 KGAEKNLR
+846 NGTEKNLR
-854 VLRDIVGDEVY
+854 VLRDIVGYEIY

>member
-10 NERLNDIYQKVVN
+10 NERLNDICQKVVN

-43 KNGYFLLIDL
+43 KNGDFLLIDL

-62 KNEKI
+62 ENEKI
-67 RNNGGVFFYFLVY
+67 RNDGVVFFYFLIY

-88 YDEINYKCD
+88 YDEIDYECAGTNY
-97 EMNCTNVLNHLLE
+97 TNVLNYLLE
-110 EYDLSIN
+110 EFDLSIN
-117 DLLIEDKN
+117 ALLIKDKK
-125 GTTLLEEMLKKNID
+125 GTTLLEEILEKNID
-139 ISNINIDDDIID
+139 ISNINIADDIMD
-151 LEKTIKIIEI
+151 LEKTTKIIAI
-161 ITYKDKE
+161 IIKSNQDI
-168 VPEKIKNIFENTLFS
+168 PEDIKNTFENTLFS

-190 KYLLM
+190 KNLPTKDIILFE
-195 KSNMLIKKMIS
+195 KMIGF
-206 IIKEHTEIVDL
+206 IGEHTEIVDL

-222 LEYHLI
+222 LEYYLK
-228 YLNPEIIKKLIT
+228 YLNQEIIKKLIT
-240 KDKNGNYPIDKYVSN
+240 KDENDTYPIDKYISN
-255 SMAIKNISSLINFDD
+255 SMAIEKISNLINFDE

-282 LDNKVYSFF
+282 LDNKLYNFF
-291 YDANE
+291 YDADE

-350 WLSNTRDVFKDTMV
+350 WLSNTRDVFKDNMV

-370 EYMLDNNY
+370 EYMIDNNY
-378 DIKIPCIFEEDTLKI
+378 DIKISNIFEEDTLKI

-403 VKASASL
+403 VKASALL
-410 LMTGIN
+410 LMTRIN

-433 FEYNIANITA
+433 FEYNIDNITA
-443 PGNPDMKAEFYLDI
+443 PIKPDMKAEFYLDI

-652 EVPDNYSEIVKRA
+652 KVPDNYSEIVKRA

-695 ITSEVLTTEYSKQEN
+695 ITSEVLTTKYSKQEN

-734 PEEQLEQILK
+734 PEEQLEQILQE
-744 DTFSVEEYIK
+744 TFSVEEYIK
-754 RESIIIAKEIMAKT
+754 RESIIIAKEIMEKT

-780 DIIDAIF
+780 DIIDAIYR
-787 EGKPH
+787 GKVC
-792 DGVLKDNN
+792 DGVLKSAD
-800 GKKITACGGHGI
+800 GQKIASFGGHGI
-812 KYYTYTLTA
+812 KYYTYTLI
-821 YYTYTLTA
+821 A
-829 KHGFDEMIAQF
+829 KHGFDEMIANF

>member
-1 MDNNKNIFD
+1 MDNNENIFD

-43 KNGYFLLIDL
+43 KNGDFLLIDL

-62 KNEKI
+62 ENEKI
-67 RNNGGVFFYFLVY
+67 RNDGVVFFYFLIY

-88 YDEINYKCD
+88 YDEIDYECAGTNY
-97 EMNCTNVLNHLLE
+97 TNVLNYLLE
-110 EYDLSIN
+110 EFDLSIN
-117 DLLIEDKN
+117 ALLIKDKK
-125 GTTLLEEMLKKNID
+125 GTTLLEEILEKNID
-139 ISNINIDDDIID
+139 ISNINIADDIMD
-151 LEKTIKIIEI
+151 LEKTTKIIAIIIKSNQDITEDIKI
-161 ITYKDKE
+161 T
-168 VPEKIKNIFENTLFS
+168 FENTLFS

-190 KYLLM
+190 KNLPTKDIILFE
-195 KSNMLIKKMIS
+195 KMIGF
-206 IIKEHTEIVDL
+206 IKEHTEIVDL

-222 LEYHLI
+222 LEYYLK
-228 YLNPEIIKKLIT
+228 YLNQEIIKKLIT
-240 KDKNGNYPIDKYVSN
+240 KDENDTYPIDKYISN
-255 SMAIKNISSLINFDD
+255 SMAIEMISNLINFDE

-282 LDNKVYSFF
+282 LDNKLYNFF
-291 YDANE
+291 YDADE

-403 VKASASL
+403 VKASALL

-510 VMIILKA
+510 VMIILKS
-517 RGIKDNNTLNI
+517 RGIKDNDSILNI
-528 GEGNYFPHKHSPDTY
+528 NEDNASFVKDTPDTY
-543 YGPLDKDSD
+543 YGPLDNDSD

-569 KDLINLLITSYRDAL
+569 KDLINLLITGYRNAL

-613 DKDSSY
+613 DKNSSY
-619 FSSND
+619 FSPSK
-624 GCIHMDDSFAST
+624 GCIFINDSYISVV
-636 IIHETG
+636 IHETG
-642 HALHYYLNRF
+642 HALHHYLTGS
-652 EVPDNYSEIVKRA
+652 EVPDNYDEIVKRA
-665 RENKE
+665 EENKE
-670 LLIKV
+670 LLTKT
-675 SDYFE
+675 SKYFE
-680 FWNNFKKNLENYFLN
+680 SCNKIMKNIKNYFLN
-695 ITSEVLTTEYSKQEN
+695 LANKVLTAHYSKQEN
-710 IMDIQNILSKDIDK
+710 IMDIQSIASKDISE

-734 PEEQLEQILK
+734 PEEQLEQILQE
-744 DTFSVEEYIK
+744 TFSVEEYIK
-754 RESIIIAKEIMAKT
+754 REAIIVASELTEATTRNNYASI
-768 MEENYENVGAIS
+768 GATN
-780 DIIDAIF
+780 DIIDAIYR
-787 EGKPH
+787 GKVCN
-792 DGVLKDNN
+792 GVLNTAD
-800 GKKITACGGHGI
+800 GQKIASFGGHGI
-812 KYYTYTLTA
+812 RYYSQNE
-821 YYTYTLTA
+821 
-829 KHGFDEMIAQF
+829 HGFDEMIAQF

-846 KGAEKNLR
+846 KGAEENLR

-865 NMISNFYYTN
+865 NMISDFYYTN
-875 ILEMDINKSKN
+875 ILEMDISKNKN

>member
-1 MDNNKNIFD
+1 MDNNENIFD
-10 NERLNDIYQKVVN
+10 NEKLNDICQKVVN

-43 KNGYFLLIDL
+43 KNGDFLLIDL

-62 KNEKI
+62 GNEKI
-67 RNNGGVFFYFLVY
+67 RNNGSVFFYFLIY

-88 YDEINYKCD
+88 YDKIDYTYGENGN
-97 EMNCTNVLNHLLE
+97 MNVLNYLLE

-117 DLLIEDKN
+117 DLLIKDKN
-125 GTTLLEEMLKKNID
+125 GTTLLEQMLKENID
-139 ISNINIDDDIID
+139 ISNIDIDDDIMD
-151 LEKTIKIIEI
+151 LEKIIKIIDI
-161 ITYKDKE
+161 ITYKDNE

-183 TNNDEFF
+183 TNNNEFF
-190 KYLLM
+190 KNLVMKDILLFE
-195 KSNMLIKKMIS
+195 KMIGF
-206 IIKEHTEIVDL
+206 IVEHTEIVDL

-222 LEYHLI
+222 LEYHLR

-240 KDKNGNYPIDKYVSN
+240 KDENGNYPIDKYVSN
-255 SMAIKNISSLINFDD
+255 SMAIKNISSLINFDE

-282 LDNKVYSFF
+282 VDNKLYSFF
-291 YDANE
+291 YDADE

-309 LETLIENNINIKINN
+309 LETLIENNVNIKVNNINN
-324 VNNEEIIKILY
+324 KEIIKILY
-335 DNKKLDLIGSSSESI
+335 DNKKLDLIGSNSENI

-364 KDQTIL
+364 KDQTVL
-370 EYMLDNNY
+370 EYMIDNNY
-378 DIKIPCIFEEDTLKI
+378 DIKISNIFEDDTLKI
-393 LYQKNRPDLL
+393 LYQKNRLDLL
-403 VKASASL
+403 VIADATI
-410 LMTGIN
+410 LMTKIN

-433 FEYNIANITA
+433 FEYNIDNITA
-443 PGNPDMKAEFYLDI
+443 PGKPDMKVDFYLDI

-487 FLDKDPELTLNKILD
+487 FLDRDTELTLNKILN

-552 YLIKELERLFI
+552 YLIKELEGLFI

-613 DKDSSY
+613 DNDNSY

-642 HALHYYLNRF
+642 HALHYYLT
-652 EVPDNYSEIVKRA
+652 ELKVPDNYDEIVKRV
-665 RENKE
+665 RENNE
-670 LLIKV
+670 LLTKT
-675 SDYFE
+675 SKYFE
-680 FWNNFKKNLENYFLN
+680 HCNKIMKNIKNYFLN
-695 ITSEVLTTEYSKQEN
+695 FANEVLTAHYSKQEN
-710 IMDIQNILSKDIDK
+710 IMDIQGILSKDIDK

-734 PEEQLEQILK
+734 PEEQLEQILQE
-744 DTFSVEEYIK
+744 TFSVEEYIK
-754 RESIIIAKEIMAKT
+754 REAIIVASELTDTTIRNNYASI
-768 MEENYENVGAIS
+768 GATN
-780 DIIDAIF
+780 DIIDAIYR
-787 EGKPH
+787 GKVC
-792 DGVLKDNN
+792 DGVLKSAD
-800 GKKITACGGHGI
+800 GQKIASFGGHGI
-812 KYYTYTLTA
+812 RYYSQN
-821 YYTYTLTA
+821 

-840 AVLVKS
+840 AVLVKF
-846 KGAEKNLR
+846 KGAEENLQ
-854 VLRDIVGDEVY
+854 VLRNIVGDEIY